1 MDAYVFW
8 KEDGNESELRRLIL
22 PMEEGLKHLPKI
34 IIRDSAVDAICSGAL
49 LAVPGIV
56 SFSAGIK
63 KGDFACVF
71 TQKGEAVALCKA
83 AMDIDETLGVSTG
96 IAAVTERVIMDTG
109 TYPRGWKIAK
119 T

>member
-1 MDAYVFW
+1 
-8 KEDGNESELRRLIL
+8 
-22 PMEEGLKHLPKI
+22 MEEGLKHIPKI

-63 KGDFACVF
+63 KGDLACIF

-83 AMDIDETLGVSTG
+83 AMDIDETLDVSTG
-96 IAAVTERVIMDTG
+96 IAAVTERVIMDAG
-109 TYPRGWKIAK
+109 TYPRGWKTVK